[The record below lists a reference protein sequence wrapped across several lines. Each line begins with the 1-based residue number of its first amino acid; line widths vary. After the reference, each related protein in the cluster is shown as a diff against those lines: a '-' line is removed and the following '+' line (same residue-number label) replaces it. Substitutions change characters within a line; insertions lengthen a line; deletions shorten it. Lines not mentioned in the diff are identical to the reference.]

1 MFWDNKDIRHFSIY
15 SYVGGENMKDKK
27 SSELANLI
35 KDETFDMDPEEIRQ
49 LGYHSVDLM
58 VNYFK
63 NMCKGPILTT
73 KTLEQMKK
81 LVDEPLPQVE
91 QNPRTILDD
100 CQEKII
106 ANAIRIGNPRF
117 LGWILASGTVIGA
130 FADGIASTL
139 NQNVAVSGA
148 GMATAL
154 ELLVIDWIKE
164 ILGYDPNA
172 AGILL
177 SGGSMANLTALAIA
191 RNVTADFDVGIE
203 GLQQDKNMILYASE
217 EVHMCVPKAANI
229 LGIGMNNVRRVK
241 VDDAFRLDTNDLKD
255 KIMEDKNHGMF
266 PFCVVATAGTVNTGA
281 IDPLESIADICQKHN
296 LWFHVDAAYGG
307 FASLSSNLKPL
318 LNGITRADSV
328 ALDPHKWLFIP
339 FEAGCV
345 LVKNQSHMINTF
357 SMNAPYIHL
366 ANTTSIPSENVDFSD
381 YGLQLSRQF
390 RALKVWMSLK
400 QYGIKKYERLINQNV
415 YLARYLA
422 TLVNESSDFEAASTV
437 TLSIFCF
444 RYFPE
449 DLRQKYQEIDQ
460 LQGEKIEEYLNRLN
474 RALTKE
480 IRTDQRAVLS
490 STVLRDKYVLR
501 ACIVN
506 YRTTKQDIKDILTI
520 LRELGRTA
528 DKKLRRENL

>member
-1 MFWDNKDIRHFSIY
+1 
-15 SYVGGENMKDKK
+15 MKDKK

-63 NMCKGPILTT
+63 NMRKGPILTS

-81 LVDEPLPQVE
+81 LLDEPLPQAE

-100 CQEKII
+100 CREKII
-106 ANAIRIGNPRF
+106 SNAIRIGNPRF
-117 LGWILASGTVIGA
+117 LGWVLASGTVIGA

-191 RNVTADFDVGIE
+191 RNVTADFDVGTE
-203 GLQQDKNMILYASE
+203 GLQRDKNMILYASK
-217 EVHMCVPKAANI
+217 EVHMCVSKAANI
-229 LGIGMNNVRRVK
+229 LGIGMNNVHQVK
-241 VDDAFRLDTNDLKD
+241 VDDAFRLDTNDLKA
-255 KIMEDKNHGMF
+255 KIIEDKNHGMF

-281 IDPLESIADICQKHN
+281 IDPLESIADICQQYN
-296 LWFHVDAAYGG
+296 LWFHIDAAYGG

-318 LNGITRADSV
+318 LNGIARADSV

-345 LVKNQSHMINTF
+345 LVKNPSHMIQTF
-357 SMNAPYIHL
+357 SINAPYIHL
-366 ANTTSIPSENVDFSD
+366 RDTAPLSSKDVDFSN

-390 RALKVWMSLK
+390 RALKIWMSLK
-400 QYGIKKYERLINQNV
+400 QYGIKKYGRLINQNI
-415 YLARYLA
+415 YLVRYLA
-422 TLVNESSDFEAASTV
+422 ALVDESSDFEAASPV

-449 DLRQKYQEIDQ
+449 DLRQRYQEVDQ

-474 RALTKE
+474 RVITE
-480 IRTDQRAVLS
+480 EMRTDQRAVLS
-490 STVLRDKYVLR
+490 STVLGSKYVLR

-520 LRELGRTA
+520 LRELGHAA

>member
-1 MFWDNKDIRHFSIY
+1 
-15 SYVGGENMKDKK
+15 MKDKK
-27 SSELANLI
+27 SLELANLI

-58 VNYFK
+58 VDYFK
-63 NMCKGPILTT
+63 NIGMGPILTT
-73 KTLEQMKK
+73 KTLKQMKD
-81 LVDEPLPQVE
+81 LLDEPLPQIE
-91 QNPRTILDD
+91 QNPRTVLNECRD
-100 CQEKII
+100 KII

-117 LGWILASGTVIGA
+117 LGWILASGTIIGA

-164 ILGYDPNA
+164 ILDIDSNA

-177 SGGSMANLTALAIA
+177 SGGSMANLTALATA
-191 RNVTADFDVGIE
+191 RNVTADFDVETEGI
-203 GLQQDKNMILYASE
+203 QQDKNMVMYVSE
-217 EVHMCVPKAANI
+217 EVHMSVPKAANI
-229 LGIGMNNVRRVK
+229 LGIGINNIHRVK
-241 VDDAFRLDTNDLKD
+241 VDDAFRLDTNDLKA
-255 KIMEDKNHGMF
+255 KIIEDKNHNMF

-281 IDPLESIADICQKHN
+281 IDPLESIADICQQYD

-307 FASLSSNLKPL
+307 FAALSPHLKPL

-328 ALDPHKWLFIP
+328 AIDPHKWLFIP

-345 LVKNQSHMINTF
+345 LVKNPSHMIQTF
-357 SMNAPYIHL
+357 SINAPYVHMT
-366 ANTTSIPSENVDFSD
+366 NTTSIPNEDVDFSD

-390 RALKVWMSLK
+390 RALKIWMSLK
-400 QYGIKKYERLINQNV
+400 QYGIEKYKRLINQNI
-415 YLARYLA
+415 YLARYMA
-422 TLVNESSDFEAASTV
+422 ALVEESSDFGAASPV
-437 TLSIFCF
+437 TLSVFCF

-449 DLRQKYQEIDQ
+449 HLRQKYQEVDQ
-460 LQGEKIEEYLNRLN
+460 LQEEKIEEYLNRLN
-474 RALTKE
+474 RVIAE
-480 IRTDQRAVLS
+480 EMRTDQRAVLS
-490 STVLRDKYVLR
+490 STALGDKYVLR

-520 LRELGRTA
+520 LRELGRAA